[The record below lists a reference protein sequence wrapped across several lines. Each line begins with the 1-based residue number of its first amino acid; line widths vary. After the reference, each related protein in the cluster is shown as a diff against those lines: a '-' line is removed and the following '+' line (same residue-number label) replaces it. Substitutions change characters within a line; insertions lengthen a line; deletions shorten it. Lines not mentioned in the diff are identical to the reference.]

1 MLLADG
7 EGGRDGDVGHLVLGE
22 DGAYEVLHR
31 LHVVDPFA
39 QIQVLDRTAGVQGLQ
54 FVLQVHALEDVVR
67 VGHGQLGAVGVLWLV
82 VAALDDVGV
91 FLLVQP
97 GQPVAG
103 ALGGGGLQVV
113 AVARLLLELHHEISK
128 EVHDLQREGQALLAA
143 DVLPQEVEAGFV
155 HAHQADGVEVV
166 VPVFT
171 GPGLHV
177 PEVVGGIGVQSP
189 VRLVLDDLAL
199 DL

>member
-1 MLLADG
+1 M
-7 EGGRDGDVGHLVLGE
+7 
-22 DGAYEVLHR
+22 
-31 LHVVDPFA
+31 
-39 QIQVLDRTAGVQGLQ
+39 
-54 FVLQVHALEDVVR
+54 
-67 VGHGQLGAVGVLWLV
+67 
-82 VAALDDVGV
+82 
-91 FLLVQP
+91 
-97 GQPVAG
+97 
-103 ALGGGGLQVV
+103 
-113 AVARLLLELHHEISK
+113 ARLLLELHHEIPQK
-128 EVHDLQREGQALLAA
+128 VHDLQGEGQALLAA